1 MRVWVQKYEADAA
14 VTLAAKAIA
23 GQGGLFGDV
32 AETQGAALEK
42 LRAVVWRERASD
54 ACPRPHEAYN
64 VVTAP
69 HERAH
74 RRTTDG
80 ASGAQDEHS
89 FCVRGPNCHW
99 RRRDINHRLA
109 LSANVK
115 PLGSGAVISNAG
127 TVHPG

>member
-64 VVTAP
+64 IVTAP

-74 RRTTDG
+74 VARPMAPVAPRTSTRFACADRIATG
-80 ASGAQDEHS
+80 GVATSIIGWHYPPTS
-89 FCVRGPNCHW
+89 SR
-99 RRRDINHRLA
+99 
-109 LSANVK
+109 
-115 PLGSGAVISNAG
+115 
-127 TVHPG
+127 